1 MSGIALLV
9 ERGLTGVVQAGENV
23 VFESTVYTSGNI
35 DYDNGNGVITLKE
48 PGRYLFH
55 WWVTTQLSAIP
66 HGVLFALSSSKG
78 DFLVGNSPL
87 KTGETTGMGIITV
100 DNPPVK
106 VWLVNA
112 GTGQYHYAA
121 ELPCKAS
128 LMVVQESVA
137 VPQSTRCFAV
147 AQLAHLLS
155 QMITIYADTTWTVF
169 SQSLASYSGKPLDL
183 YQSPQASGP
192 GILRLIDENNEYE
205 ALPLQNITAIYPGG
219 GTVYDPALTYLSPPE
234 PLPQD
239 CDADL
244 LAAIQSYLPPGTPV
258 EIRLGPTIVASGEV
272 YRNEFGLIVLS
283 NAAGETPVFIPALQI
298 LRIFTSDSPVGFRGD
313 DQPRIEIRKE

>member
-1 MSGIALLV
+1 MRPS
-9 ERGLTGVVQAGENV
+9 
-23 VFESTVYTSGNI
+23 
-35 DYDNGNGVITLKE
+35 
-48 PGRYLFH
+48 
-55 WWVTTQLSAIP
+55 
-66 HGVLFALSSSKG
+66 
-78 DFLVGNSPL
+78 FL
-87 KTGETTGMGIITV
+87 
-100 DNPPVK
+100 
-106 VWLVNA
+106 
-112 GTGQYHYAA
+112 Q
-121 ELPCKAS
+121 
-128 LMVVQESVA
+128 SVA
-137 VPQSTRCFAV
+137 HGGPGKRSCAPEYGCFAV

-283 NAAGETPVFIPALQI
+283 NAAGETPVFIRHCKFYAFLPVTVPWIRGGDKPASKFARNKRRTAHFQI
-298 LRIFTSDSPVGFRGD
+298 SI
-313 DQPRIEIRKE
+313 